1 MVAPRVRAGPRNP
14 TPAQM
19 RATFRRAV
27 AKPAQSSRVEPVASA
42 VKPRR
47 PRVRMRVPPIRLEMT
62 PETAMKEKSEETC
75 AFVSP
80 HCETAKT

>member
-1 MVAPRVRAGPRNP
+1 
-14 TPAQM
+14 
-19 RATFRRAV
+19 
-27 AKPAQSSRVEPVASA
+27 
-42 VKPRR
+42 
-47 PRVRMRVPPIRLEMT
+47 MRVPPIRLEMT